1 MVESGL
7 YAHGDAGA
15 FELHTA
21 IAFVSEGG
29 GMITTF
35 WLWVYRIA
43 RAYLHAKRGPHM
55 VCCACGLLIHR
66 HDRFRVVDVVHL
78 DCRDPKRVGQ
88 MSPEGDK

>member
-1 MVESGL
+1 
-7 YAHGDAGA
+7 
-15 FELHTA
+15 
-21 IAFVSEGG
+21 
-29 GMITTF
+29 MITTF

-43 RAYLHAKRGPHM
+43 RAYLHARRGPHM

-78 DCRDPKRVGQ
+78 DCRDPKQVGQ

>member
-7 YAHGDAGA
+7 YAHGNAGA
-15 FELHTA
+15 IGPHTA

-29 GMITTF
+29 GIITTF
-35 WLWVYRIA
+35 WLFVYRIA

-66 HDRFRVVDVVHL
+66 HDRFRVVDVVHF
-78 DCRDPKRVGQ
+78 DCRDPKQVGQ
-88 MSPEGDK
+88 MSLEGDK